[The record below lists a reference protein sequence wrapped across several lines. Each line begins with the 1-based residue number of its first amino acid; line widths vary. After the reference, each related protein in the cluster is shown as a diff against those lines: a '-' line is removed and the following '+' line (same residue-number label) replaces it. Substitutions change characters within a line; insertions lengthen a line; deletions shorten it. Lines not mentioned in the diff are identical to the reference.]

1 MKKLTTALLAV
12 CAVSTAAMAD
22 AGAFNG
28 FYLGANA
35 GVANTTSKY
44 DYKNVA
50 ANTTGTSRTSYAST
64 GSNVFQ
70 SGKNSNAGQAGLYAG
85 YNMQMGQMVV
95 GGEAY
100 VSLDS
105 TKKTLYDDTA
115 NAANPM
121 FKVTLK
127 RSVFYGLAARF
138 GFVVSPSTM
147 LYARLAAES
156 GKWTMNSVAA
166 PSVANS
172 ASAATASA
180 GANTMNGTK
189 NGIYFAPGLGIE
201 TVVAKNL
208 LLRAEGTYTFAP
220 TVTINSQDTS
230 NIRTIN
236 GTAVKHT
243 SKTSQMAVKLGLA
256 YKF

>member
-35 GVANTTSKY
+35 GVASTTSKY
-44 DYKNVA
+44 DWKNT
-50 ANTTGTSRTSYAST
+50 NTTGTASLSSTSTGAST
-64 GSNVFQ
+64 FQ

-85 YNMQMGQMVV
+85 YNMQMGQMIV
-95 GGEAY
+95 GGEGY

-105 TKKTLYDDTA
+105 TKKTLYDDTGYSSD
-115 NAANPM
+115 PK
-121 FKVTLK
+121 FRVTLK
-127 RSVFYGLAARF
+127 RTMFYGLAARF

-147 LYARLAAES
+147 LYVRLAAES

-166 PSVANS
+166 PDTSSSGN
-172 ASAATASA
+172 ASIKTAA
-180 GANTMNGTK
+180 ANTVNGSK
-189 NGIYFAPGLGIE
+189 NGVYFVPGLGIE
-201 TVVAKNL
+201 TAVAKNL

-220 TVTINSQDTS
+220 TVTLNQDT
-230 NIRTIN
+230 TYLEGVN
-236 GTAVKHT
+236 GTSVKHT
-243 SKTSQMAVKLGLA
+243 SKTSQVAVKLGLA

>member
-44 DYKNVA
+44 DYKNTAGSSTA
-50 ANTTGTSRTSYAST
+50 AHTLATSTTGGTSY
-64 GSNVFQ
+64 Q

-115 NAANPM
+115 NASNPQ
-121 FKVTLK
+121 FNVKLK
-127 RSVFYGLAARF
+127 RTMFYGLAARF

-156 GKWTMNSVAA
+156 GKWTLNSIAA
-166 PSVANS
+166 PDTSANGN
-172 ASAATASA
+172 AA
-180 GANTMNGTK
+180 ANAAAANNVSNSK
-189 NGIYFAPGLGIE
+189 NGVYFSPGLGIE

-220 TVTINSQDTS
+220 TVKLNQDT
-230 NIRTIN
+230 TYLEGVN
-236 GTAVKHT
+236 GNNVQHTA
-243 SKTSQMAVKLGLA
+243 KTTQMAVKLGLA

>member
-35 GVANTTSKY
+35 GVASTTSEY
-44 DYKNVA
+44 NWT
-50 ANTTGTSRTSYAST
+50 NTNTNSSGKSSISSSSSSGST
-64 GSNVFQ
+64 FQ

-85 YNMQMGQMVV
+85 YNMQVGQLVV
-95 GGEAY
+95 GGEGY

-115 NAANPM
+115 NAANPQ
-121 FKVTLK
+121 FKSTLK
-127 RSVFYGLAARF
+127 RSMFYGLAARL

-156 GKWTMNSVAA
+156 GKWTLNSIATGDTGTTGNTNGV
-166 PSVANS
+166 
-172 ASAATASA
+172 SAANNVSSS
-180 GANTMNGTK
+180 K
-189 NGIYFAPGLGIE
+189 NGVYFAPGLGIE

-220 TVTINSQDTS
+220 TVSVDQDTT
-230 NIRTIN
+230 NLEGIN
-236 GTAVKHT
+236 GTSVKHT
-243 SKTSQMAVKLGLA
+243 SKTSQMAAKLGLA

>member
-44 DYKNVA
+44 DGKNTA
-50 ANTTGTSRTSYAST
+50 GTSANKNLNTTYSTSGNT
-64 GSNVFQ
+64 FQ
-70 SGKNSNAGQAGLYAG
+70 SGKNSNAGQAGLYTG

-95 GGEAY
+95 GGELY

-115 NAANPM
+115 NTPNPQ
-121 FKVTLK
+121 FNVKLK
-127 RSVFYGLAARF
+127 RTMFYGLAARF

-156 GKWTMNSVAA
+156 GKWTLNSIAA
-166 PSVANS
+166 PDTSSNGN
-172 ASAATASA
+172 A
-180 GANTMNGTK
+180 GANTAASNNVSNSK
-189 NGIYFAPGLGIE
+189 NGVYFSPGLGIE

-220 TVTINSQDTS
+220 TVSVNQDT
-230 NIRTIN
+230 TYLEGVN
-236 GTAVKHT
+236 GNNVKHT
-243 SKTSQMAVKLGLA
+243 AKTSQMAIKLGLA

>member
-12 CAVSTAAMAD
+12 CAVSTAAVAE

-35 GVANTTSKY
+35 GVASTTSKY
-44 DYKNVA
+44 QWNNTNTNTSGHTTA
-50 ANTTGTSRTSYAST
+50 ALTTTGGAS
-64 GSNVFQ
+64 FQ

-115 NAANPM
+115 NAADPK

-127 RSVFYGLAARF
+127 RTMFYGLAARL
-138 GFVVSPSTM
+138 GFIVSPSTM
-147 LYARLAAES
+147 LYARFAVES
-156 GKWTMNSVAA
+156 GKWTLNSIAA
-166 PSVANS
+166 PTSVNL
-172 ASAATASA
+172 ATGTN
-180 GANTMNGTK
+180 GANTVNGTK
-189 NGIYFAPGLGIE
+189 NGVYFAPGLGIE
-201 TVVAKNL
+201 TAVAKNL
-208 LLRAEGTYTFAP
+208 LLRAEGIYTFAP
-220 TVTINSQDTS
+220 TVKVSQDTT
-230 NIRTIN
+230 NIDTIN
-236 GTAVKHT
+236 GTSVQHT
-243 SKTSQMAVKLGLA
+243 SKASQMALKVGLA